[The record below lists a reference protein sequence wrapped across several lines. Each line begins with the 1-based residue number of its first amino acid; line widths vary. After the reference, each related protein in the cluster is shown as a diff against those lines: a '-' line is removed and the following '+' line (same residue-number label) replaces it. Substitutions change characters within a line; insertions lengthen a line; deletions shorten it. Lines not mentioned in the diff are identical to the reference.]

1 MKAEL
6 DARYRT
12 ECDRT
17 PAERGDLRD
26 LLRDDLRDLLR
37 DDLRDD
43 LRGDLRGDL
52 RDVISLIPRETFC
65 VMCVLRLFTKK
76 RSTTRRNIALCC
88 FTYNES
94 TNTLVIYY
102 TPLHVFE

>member
-1 MKAEL
+1 MKVEL

-26 LLRDDLRDLLR
+26 LLLDDLRDLLR
-37 DDLRDD
+37 DVLRDD
-43 LRGDLRGDL
+43 LRDVLRDDLRDDLRGDL

-76 RSTTRRNIALCC
+76 L
-88 FTYNES
+88 
-94 TNTLVIYY
+94 
-102 TPLHVFE
+102 